1 MTYFIS
7 MKETASYR
15 DSERSHALDMFRG
28 FAILAMVLAN
38 YLADIAVVPAA
49 LKHAP
54 DVGLTVIDLI
64 APFFIFAIGVTYGP
78 SFRRRLETGTLG
90 SAAGRFVRRYLA
102 FIGIG
107 AVISAGEAALGM
119 GDSIVQW
126 GVLQA
131 IGAAG
136 LIAMPAMALS
146 PGWRLAAGIALLGV
160 YQVLL
165 DASWL
170 PMVLGSSHGGLHGAL
185 AWAAMLIVST
195 AIADDSRAAARSRG
209 GTAASVPRLALWG
222 AGALAAGIALAG
234 LLPELAPVSKNRV
247 SASYVLVSVGSS
259 AILYSAFTAAADSLK
274 LRVPILESW
283 GKNPLALYMLH
294 YLLLGLVVLPGVE
307 WWHAGAPPWL
317 VACQAVALIGV
328 LSLVAWGME
337 KKGVIVSL

>member
-1 MTYFIS
+1 
-7 MKETASYR
+7 
-15 DSERSHALDMFRG
+15 MFRG
-28 FAILAMVLAN
+28 LAIIAMVLAN

-78 SFRRRLETGTLG
+78 SLRRRLTAGPWG
-90 SAAGRFVRRYLA
+90 VAGAAGHFARRCLA

-119 GDSIVQW
+119 GDSLVQW

-136 LIAMPAMALS
+136 LIALPAMAL
-146 PGWRLAAGIALLGV
+146 PPRWRLAAGIALLGV

-165 DASWL
+165 DAAWL
-170 PMVLGSSHGGLHGAL
+170 PMVLGSSHGGLHGVV
-185 AWAAMLIVST
+185 AWAAMLVVST
-195 AIADDSRAAARSRG
+195 AIADDSRAVDGSG
-209 GTAASVPRLALWG
+209 GEISASVLRLALWG
-222 AGALAAGIALAG
+222 AAALSVGIALAV

-259 AILYSAFTAAADSLK
+259 ALLYSVFMFLSDRLGV
-274 LRVPILESW
+274 RVPILESW
-283 GKNPLALYMLH
+283 GKNPLFLYVLH
-294 YLLLGLVVLPGVE
+294 YILLGLVVLPGVE
-307 WWHAGAPPWL
+307 WWHSGAQPWL
-317 VACQAVALIGV
+317 VACQAAALVGI
-328 LSLVAWGME
+328 LSLIARGME